1 MENMKLNFYLYCIY
15 YLLQIYYY
23 KNFETFYFYR
33 LYAVLY
39 IMSNN
44 LKYIYIYYDVFI
56 HKFLSIIELIN
67 FINCF

>member
-15 YLLQIYYY
+15 YLLQNYYY

-44 LKYIYIYYDVFI
+44 LKHIYMMYLFT
-56 HKFLSIIELIN
+56 N
-67 FINCF
+67 FSQ